1 MLFTNG
7 ELESYIISFFF
18 FSLSEKFV
26 HGTESI
32 RFILLSS
39 FISGGRQ

>member
-7 ELESYIISFFF
+7 ELESYIISFF